1 MAYLFDT
8 EEDEETGRRKRTL
21 GRKGHAARG
30 DEEDGAEIT
39 LGARSLLGIFFGLVL
54 ICSIFFG
61 LGYSVG
67 RGSAA
72 KAAVASSGSETPAAT
87 PNGQAK
93 PSAQQ
98 ALAEAPE
105 TQDASAGAT
114 PASGSPEENAPAL
127 EPAAGPAAVASPT
140 GSGANP
146 AAASGSAART
156 AAAPAS
162 APAATVKPAG
172 FPSEEPGAAP
182 ALQPAVATTAPSG
195 IMVQVAAIS
204 VPQDANILVDA
215 LKKHGY
221 TAVIRNEAQDKL
233 LHVQLGPFASRAEAN
248 AMRTKL
254 LADGYNAVVK

>member
-1 MAYLFDT
+1 MAYLFET
-8 EEDEETGRRKRTL
+8 EEDEETGRGRRTL
-21 GRKGHAARG
+21 GRKSRG
-30 DEEDGAEIT
+30 GRAEEEGAEIT

-72 KAAVASSGSETPAAT
+72 KTAAASAGSESPAAAT
-87 PNGQAK
+87 PNGQGK

-98 ALAEAPE
+98 ALTEAPASP
-105 TQDASAGAT
+105 DGSAGAS
-114 PASGSPEENAPAL
+114 PSSGTPEESAPAL
-127 EPAAGPAAVASPT
+127 EPAAVPSGT
-140 GSGANP
+140 GSGA
-146 AAASGSAART
+146 S
-156 AAAPAS
+156 AAPANGAPRGLETPAD

-172 FPSEEPGAAP
+172 FPSEEPGATP
-182 ALQPAVATTAPSG
+182 ALQPAVVTTVPSG

-204 VPQDANILVDA
+204 VPQDADILVQA
-215 LKKHGY
+215 LKKRGY
-221 TAVIRNEAQDKL
+221 TAVLRNEPQDKL

-248 AMRTKL
+248 AMRSKL